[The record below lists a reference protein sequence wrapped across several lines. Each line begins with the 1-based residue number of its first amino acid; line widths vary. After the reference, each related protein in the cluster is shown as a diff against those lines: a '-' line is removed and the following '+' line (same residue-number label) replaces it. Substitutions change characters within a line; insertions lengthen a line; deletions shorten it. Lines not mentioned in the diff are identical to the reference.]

1 MADPG
6 KEPEGP
12 PSQLRHEGPKK
23 KLRPPPVSQGLDDR
37 PPPPPPPPSLT
48 PHLNVRICH
57 CYLRK
62 IVVLLSQKWRFGRF
76 CLQFTSLPRQRLPL
90 GIARKIAIRIE
101 SAREGGGDPAHFTF
115 SFSPASLRH
124 KEASTEKRRS
134 FVQGHLITK
143 RQ

>member
-12 PSQLRHEGPKK
+12 PPCQLRHEGPKK
-23 KLRPPPVSQGLDDR
+23 LRPPPFSPGLVAR
-37 PPPPPPPPSLT
+37 PPPPPFPHTSSEGPDLPLLPTENRRSFVSEVAFWKILFAVYLSPPPEA
-48 PHLNVRICH
+48 PAG
-57 CYLRK
+57 YRK
-62 IVVLLSQKWRFGRF
+62 KNSYKN
-76 CLQFTSLPRQRLPL
+76 
-90 GIARKIAIRIE
+90 RKRA
-101 SAREGGGDPAHFTF
+101 GGGWGGDPAHFTF